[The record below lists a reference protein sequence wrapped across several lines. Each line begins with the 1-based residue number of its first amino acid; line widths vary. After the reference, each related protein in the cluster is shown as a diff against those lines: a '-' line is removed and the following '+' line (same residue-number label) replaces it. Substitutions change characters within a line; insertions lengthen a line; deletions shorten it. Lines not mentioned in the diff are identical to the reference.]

1 VLLQKNAKV
10 YLAARSV
17 QKAQAAIE
25 DLKAETGREAIF
37 LELDLSSLNSV
48 RASAAGFLRYDGGAA
63 LPVRANAYTVWSRN
77 STFYSS
83 TRASCPALA
92 LDLTV

>member
-25 DLKAETGREAIF
+25 DLKAKTGREAIF

-48 RASAAGFLRYDGGAA
+48 RASAAKFLRYDGNIA
-63 LPVRANAYTVWSRN
+63 LLVRANGYTVWSRN
-77 STFYSS
+77 FTFCFS
-83 TRASCPALA
+83 TRASCSAFR
-92 LDLTV
+92 TSSH